1 VRNAEVKARKAM
13 DDSKPNK
20 QGVNAQQRDL
30 KFRTKA
36 FALRIIKLVE
46 SLPKTQ
52 TSRVI
57 GGQLLRSGTSVTANY
72 RAACR
77 ARSNA
82 EFISKLGIVE
92 EESDE
97 SVFWI
102 EMLVE
107 SKQVKFELVE
117 DLIDEGNQLTAI
129 WVTSINTALGGK
141 R

>member
-1 VRNAEVKARKAM
+1 MRNAECGMKSANSDLKAR
-13 DDSKPNK
+13 SK
-20 QGVNAQQRDL
+20 Q
-30 KFRTKA
+30 

-52 TSRVI
+52 TAKVL
-57 GGQLLRSGTSVTANY
+57 GNQLLRCGTSVAANY

-82 EFISKLGIVE
+82 DFISKMGIVE
-92 EESDE
+92 EETDE

-102 EMLVE
+102 EMMVDTGLVDRKLVE
-107 SKQVKFELVE
+107 NL
-117 DLIDEGNQLTAI
+117 LDEGNQLTAI
-129 WVTSINTALGGK
+129 CVSSINTARGEK